1 MKIEPVTKSQVQ
13 MIAGV
18 IGTIGAMICNLGDVD
33 VSKGAGVL
41 GPQEKCLW
49 TKDGR
54 RITITMTSDGGLIAS
69 CAKHPDPEMAAE
81 VERRAS
87 E

>member
-1 MKIEPVTKSQVQ
+1 MKIEPITRSQVK
-13 MIAGV
+13 MIAGI
-18 IGTIGAMICNLGDVD
+18 IGNIGAMICNLGDVD

-54 RITITMTSDGGLIAS
+54 RITITMTNDGGLIAS
-69 CAKHPDPEMAAE
+69 CAKKPDPELAAE
-81 VERRAS
+81 VEGRVS